1 MTKMIRFLLFLGS
14 MLLLLAPLA
23 SAVETQVDPN
33 TSSTN
38 EGTPTVST
46 GTTSTCDGCPSTF
59 VDTTLTVSNNGS
71 LVASVNEKMVTIDL
85 GVDIW
90 VKDFAWDPSNNY
102 AIIVGEHGVILKM
115 TVDGQVISINSGTS
129 EDLWKISWQPVPTTT
144 SGSGDTSP
152 MTIYQGTYALIIGHN
167 STVLKW
173 DGERIIHIMADPLS
187 AIQSIEWSNNGDYAT
202 LKGSDGKTFR
212 YPPEQNQVPFIVIN
226 APLEGAV
233 VFNTVKVNGM
243 AMDPDGTIIK
253 VEVKID
259 TANWKLADGTSK
271 WSINLGVEGLA
282 NGPHT
287 IYARAYDGI
296 IYSSPVNIQVVVEND
311 QAPSISI
318 IYPITGSTVP
328 DQTRITGT
336 ASDPEGQLDSVWV
349 KIDNDIWYRAE
360 GTESW
365 STAFDPALYTP
376 GLHIIHAMAF
386 DGVQYSDATF
396 VTVLV
401 GQPSNNPYT
410 IILAPIDGRT
420 YSTTEDIDFKAIADD
435 FGGQAITFTWI
446 SNIDGLLGTG
456 DELVKKLTA
465 GHHILTVTAASDD
478 LEATATV
485 SIDVIS
491 TIDTPPTVVFLTPKD
506 GNTVKGPITITGGA
520 DDDQKVMAIKV
531 RVDTGAWRTLP
542 GSKVWHYDW
551 DTAAAQDGDHV
562 VTAMAFDGRSWSKQA
577 TLRVIVDNN
586 VGPKVVTL
594 EPKMPVKQIGSPTT
608 GSVDPKVASAVVVI
622 STLTTVA
629 FLIGL
634 VESLKIKFLS
644 VVLVPLYSRIKKDE
658 VLDNFTRGAI
668 YGFIVANPGAHY
680 NLIKQELMLNNGAII
695 YHLDILERKGYIN
708 SEKAGIFKKYYPK
721 GFKKEGGIL
730 EMLTDLQRRIFHE
743 IEANPGVS
751 QKEIANRM
759 NITARALNYHIKT
772 LMKSQLIML
781 ERVGRRTLCFIN
793 STAAQSTGDDQKA
806 SGA

>member
-1 MTKMIRFLLFLGS
+1 MTRMLRFLILLGS
-14 MLLLLAPLA
+14 MILLLAPLV

-33 TSSTN
+33 AQSTDH
-38 EGTPTVST
+38 GTPTVET

-59 VDTTLTVSNNGS
+59 VDTTLVVSNNGS
-71 LVASVNEKMVTIDL
+71 LIVNINEKMVTIDL
-85 GVDIW
+85 GIDIW
-90 VKDFAWDPSNNY
+90 VKDFAWDPLNNY
-102 AIIVGEHGVILKM
+102 AIIVGEQGVILKM
-115 TVDGQVISINSGTS
+115 TVDGQVTNINSGTS
-129 EDLWKISWQPVPTTT
+129 EDLWLVSWQPVPTTT
-144 SGSGDTSP
+144 SGSDDTSP
-152 MTIYQGTYALIIGHN
+152 MTIYQGTYALIIGQN

-187 AIQSIEWSNNGDYAT
+187 DIRSIEWSNNGDYAT
-202 LKGSDGKTFR
+202 LKGLDGKTFR

-226 APLEGAV
+226 APMEGAV
-233 VFNTVKVNGM
+233 IFNTVRVNGM

-253 VEVKID
+253 VEVKVD
-259 TANWKLADGTSK
+259 SAGWKLADGTSK
-271 WSINLGVEGLA
+271 WSILLGIEGMT

-296 IYSSPVNIQVVVEND
+296 IYSSPVNIQVVIEND

-318 IYPITGSTVP
+318 IYPITGSMVP

-365 STAFDPALYTP
+365 NLAFDPALYTP
-376 GLHIIHAMAF
+376 GLHIVYAMAF
-386 DGVQYSDATF
+386 DGVQYSETTF

-401 GQPSNNPYT
+401 GQPMNNPYT

-420 YSTTEDIDFKAIADD
+420 YATTEDIDLKAIADD
-435 FGGQAITFTWI
+435 FGGQSVTFSWT
-446 SNIDGLLGTG
+446 SSIDGLLGTG
-456 DELVKKLTA
+456 DKLDKKLSV
-465 GHHILTVTAASDD
+465 GQHSVTVTAISEN
-478 LEATATV
+478 LEASATV
-485 SIDVIS
+485 NIVVIN
-491 TIDTPPTVVFLTPKD
+491 TVDNPPTVVFLTPKD

-531 RVDTGAWRTLP
+531 RVDTGAWRTIP
-542 GSKVWHYDW
+542 GSKVWYYDW
-551 DTAAAQDGDHV
+551 DTAAVQDGDHV
-562 VTAMAFDGRSWSKQA
+562 VTAMAYDGRSWSKQA
-577 TLRVIVDNN
+577 TLRVIVDNGL
-586 VGPKVVTL
+586 GPKVTPL
-594 EPKMPVKQIGSPTT
+594 EPKVPIKQIGSPTT
-608 GSVDPKVASAVVVI
+608 GSVDPKIASAVVVL
-622 STLTTVA
+622 STLTTLA

-634 VESLKIKFLS
+634 VESFKIKFLS
-644 VVLVPLYSRIKKDE
+644 IFFVPLYSRIKKDE

-708 SEKAGIFKKYYPK
+708 SEKMGIFKKYYPK

-772 LMKSQLIML
+772 LMKTQLIML

-793 STAAQSTGDDQKA
+793 STTAQSTGEEQDA